1 MLCDLQEKVAYLEE
15 KERVRD
21 EKERV
26 RDEKEREM
34 LKWEVHSRIAQ
45 GMSLY

>member
-1 MLCDLQEKVAYLEE
+1 MLRDLQGKVAYLQ
-15 KERVRD
+15 

-34 LKWEVHSRIAQ
+34 LEWEVHSRIAQ